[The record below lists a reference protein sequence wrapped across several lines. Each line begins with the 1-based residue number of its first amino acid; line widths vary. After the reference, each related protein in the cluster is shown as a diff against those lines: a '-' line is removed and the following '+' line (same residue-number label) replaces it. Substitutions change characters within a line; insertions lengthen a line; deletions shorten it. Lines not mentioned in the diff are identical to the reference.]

1 MNLQNRILI
10 FIISAFITS
19 GTIAADIYMADKG
32 VLNGHLR
39 DDYEKMKC
47 IKKLRSFDTSLKYLP
62 VNEIIGEV
70 GKTFIKTPYVAGTL
84 DENTKSEEVVIKI
97 TGLDCVTFVENALVF
112 SRLIKQNKTG
122 IEDFMAELENIRYR
136 NGENTGYSSRLHYFT
151 DWIYDN
157 EKKGIL
163 KDITKEIGGVP
174 YEKVINFM
182 TSHRNFYKQLADD
195 ENNLSQ
201 IRDVESSMQSREIYY
216 IPVEDIENVYDKLQ
230 TGDVIGITSTIDG
243 LDVAHTGYVYRQD
256 GKTYLLN
263 ASLKNKQVEISSM
276 ELKEYILGN
285 KKQGGIIVA
294 RVLDVK

>member
-1 MNLQNRILI
+1 
-10 FIISAFITS
+10 
-19 GTIAADIYMADKG
+19 
-32 VLNGHLR
+32 
-39 DDYEKMKC
+39 
-47 IKKLRSFDTSLKYLP
+47 
-62 VNEIIGEV
+62 
-70 GKTFIKTPYVAGTL
+70 
-84 DENTKSEEVVIKI
+84 
-97 TGLDCVTFVENALVF
+97 
-112 SRLIKQNKTG
+112 
-122 IEDFMAELENIRYR
+122 MAELENIRYR

-216 IPVEDIENVYDKLQ
+216 IPVEDIKNVYDKLQ
-230 TGDVIGITSTIDG
+230 TGDVVGITSTIDG
-243 LDVAHTGYVYRQD
+243 LDVAHTGFVYRED
-256 GKTYLLN
+256 GKTYLMN

-276 ELKEYILGN
+276 ELMEYILGN